1 MNHADS
7 PLAPNAKNVPKTA
20 PQGTVSPENRRFN
33 ELVEN
38 GKFGTILK
46 DPATGDVAVVFA
58 EGLTAKLTREETFT
72 STPEYGSEPNPGD
85 DRSFVAPSGKP
96 FHPRIEQRPM
106 TNAEILSVAK
116 AKIEK
121 AKRGEPLAARIPK
134 LLSEFGVALEENGK
148 HFRLSDSKGG
158 AHLDFE
164 IQGKT
169 TLERQKKAA
178 QLHYLVGRAIETMR
192 ACEAKNP
199 LLAECR
205 AYSDIDPIVSY
216 GYRELKIDDKLFGDT
231 VIASGEELAGLTKGE
246 RRNFAEKL
254 APFVNSIFKSRYES
268 IVKKNAPAYAPLAMD
283 DR

>member
-1 MNHADS
+1 MDH
-7 PLAPNAKNVPKTA
+7 LAPNAPKSVSKA
-20 PQGTVSPENRRFN
+20 PLQETVSPENRRFS

-38 GKFGTILK
+38 GKFGMILK

-85 DRSFVAPSGKP
+85 NSSFVAPSGRP

-106 TNAEILSVAK
+106 TNAEILAFAK

-121 AKRGEPLAARIPK
+121 AKQGEPLAVKIPK
-134 LLSEFGVALEENGK
+134 LLSEFGVALEEKNGK
-148 HFRLSDSKGG
+148 TFRLSDSKGG
-158 AHLDFE
+158 VSLDFE

-169 TLERQKKAA
+169 AFERQKKAA
-178 QLHYLVGRAIETMR
+178 QLHLMIGRAIETMR
-192 ACEAKNP
+192 TCEAKNP

-205 AYSDIDPIVSY
+205 AYSDIDPVVSY
-216 GYRELKIDDKLFGDT
+216 GYRELKIDDKLFGDS
-231 VIASGEELAGLTKGE
+231 VIASGEELAGLTSAE

-254 APFVNSIFKSRYES
+254 APFINSVFKSRYET
-268 IVKKNAPAYAPLAMD
+268 IVRKQTTHAPLAMGN
-283 DR
+283 R